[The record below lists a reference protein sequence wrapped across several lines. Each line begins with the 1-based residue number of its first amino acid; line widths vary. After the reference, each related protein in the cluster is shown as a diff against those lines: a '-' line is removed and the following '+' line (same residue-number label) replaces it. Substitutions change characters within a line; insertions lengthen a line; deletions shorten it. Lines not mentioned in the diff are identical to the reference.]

1 MQRAC
6 VGTSM
11 EQKRQ
16 TSTDNRILIVGEELT
31 SGTNLD
37 GMLREEGYDVRSA
50 AGGREGIEAAREWM
64 PGLILLDI
72 ILPDMDGR
80 EVCES
85 IRELKLFNRPPII
98 IVSGKEDK
106 DTVVDALARGADE
119 FVRQP
124 VDEVELIA
132 RIKAQER
139 ICEFCRSVE
148 EDKQTLEN
156 ILDITSAVSATLD
169 SSEVLDIIVNKVA
182 ADIDDVVRCSIVLVS
197 GGDGYVMAS
206 SDNPEARDLR
216 FNLARYPEIRKAVST
231 RKPVT
236 VEDVTNHP
244 LMQDVKDHLKG
255 LEGMSVLVVP
265 IVFNEGVL
273 GTLFLRVKRG
283 KRGFTEKEVSFC
295 RIVANASFN
304 AIKNARLFE
313 EVSREKDRLKEIAI
327 TDQLTT
333 LYNHNFFYMRLDE
346 EFERAMRY
354 ETPLSLIM
362 MDIDDF
368 KKINDEYGHRTGDAV
383 LKEIGG
389 IIKTTV
395 RKIDFVA
402 RYGGEEFVVI
412 LPHTDLK
419 GAAGEAERIR
429 VVIEKHSF
437 GDVPGEAITVSLGVA
452 AYPDRVK
459 LNAGEL
465 VNAADKALY
474 AAKQAGKNCVR
485 TIHPVD

>member
-1 MQRAC
+1 
-6 VGTSM
+6 M

-31 SGTNLD
+31 SGTKLD
-37 GMLREEGYDVRSA
+37 VMLREEGYDVRSA

-72 ILPDMDGR
+72 TLPDMDGR

-139 ICEFCRSVE
+139 ICEFCRSVV

-206 SDNPEARDLR
+206 YDNPEARDLR

-265 IVFNEGVL
+265 IVFNEDVL

-283 KRGFTEKEVSFC
+283 TLGFTEKEVNFC

-346 EFERAMRY
+346 EFERALRF
-354 ETPLSLIM
+354 ETPLSIIFL
-362 MDIDDF
+362 DIDDF
-368 KKINDEYGHRTGDAV
+368 KNIHDEYGHRTGDAV

-389 IIKTTV
+389 MIKRTV

-437 GDVPGEAITVSLGVA
+437 GEIKGKETITVSLGVA

-465 VNAADKALY
+465 VNSADKALY

-485 TIHPVD
+485 TIHPVE